1 MQERHYVIVFDVS
14 NDRRRR
20 KLTKIL
26 LNYSYRV
33 QFSVFEM
40 NLKDSSVKDKMEKEI
55 AAIVS
60 PDEDSVIIYEFGS
73 DAWNKKATIGIV
85 KNERKLCEDSY
96 IMI

>member
-1 MQERHYVIVFDVS
+1 MQERHYVIAFDVS

-40 NLKDSSVKDKMEKEI
+40 HLKDSSVKDKMEKEI

-73 DAWNKKATIGIV
+73 DAWNKKTTIGSV
-85 KNERKLCEDSY
+85 KNERKLCEDLY